1 MILGRGQE
9 AYFQPCRVGGNL
21 LSPTYP
27 WSEVNRRSLA
37 RSSLKLQGTVV
48 ICQLPM
54 PSLQAGFGRKKGM
67 ERRKVQR
74 KENSVERE
82 FKRTSLPN
90 ILAMSPTMKPTPE
103 AQKLKQTMVLMF
115 TVLLHRTT
123 EPLALKQTMV
133 LMFTILLH
141 RTTEP
146 LAQTLG
152 QVCLGIQNLGHFRN
166 ML

>member
-1 MILGRGQE
+1 
-9 AYFQPCRVGGNL
+9 
-21 LSPTYP
+21 
-27 WSEVNRRSLA
+27 
-37 RSSLKLQGTVV
+37 
-48 ICQLPM
+48 
-54 PSLQAGFGRKKGM
+54 
-67 ERRKVQR
+67 
-74 KENSVERE
+74 
-82 FKRTSLPN
+82 
-90 ILAMSPTMKPTPE
+90 MKPTPE

-133 LMFTILLH
+133 LMFTIFLH